1 MASVESAAVLV
12 GPVVFLRNLSVFIIY
27 AGKTSLMTKFKCII
41 FNLFPV
47 FFFLPTDVSIDNSP
61 HMHALSVPMI

>member
-1 MASVESAAVLV
+1 MASVESAAVVV
-12 GPVVFLRNLSVFIIY
+12 GPVVFLRNLSVFILY

-47 FFFLPTDVSIDNSP
+47 FFYLQMFL
-61 HMHALSVPMI
+61 

>member
-1 MASVESAAVLV
+1 MASLESAAVVV

-27 AGKTSLMTKFKCII
+27 AGKTSLMTKFKCIT

-47 FFFLPTDVSIDNSP
+47 FLPTDVSIDNSP
-61 HMHALSVPMI
+61 HIHALSVSMI